1 MLAAK
6 ENTMWIKALSC
17 FLSKFVHHGSLNV
30 SFPDGKERRYG
41 EPAAEPINIHL
52 SEPSLSRRILLNP
65 ELALG
70 EAYMDGTLTIEN
82 DDLYGFLEL
91 LIMNQRH
98 QPNLLHYRWL
108 AIFRVAIR
116 WFTQLNRIQKS
127 QKNVAHHY
135 DLSGELYD
143 LFLDADRQYSCGYYE
158 RLTDT
163 LETAQ
168 ENKKSLI
175 AKKLLLSPEH
185 TVLDIGSGWGG
196 LSLFLARS
204 FGAKVTG
211 VTLSQEQ
218 FNISRARATNQ
229 HLEADVQFLLQD
241 YRDVTGQFD
250 RIVSVGMFEHVGVPH
265 HQEYF
270 ETLSSLLKPDGVA
283 LVHSIGRTDGPGATN
298 PWIAK
303 HIFPG
308 GYSPALSEM
317 MLAIEKSG
325 LCVTDIEVWRLHYA
339 QTLRDW
345 RSRFEV
351 NLDRARQLYDDRFCR
366 MWRFYLV
373 TSELAFQLNGHVV
386 FQVQL
391 AKKQDSVPLT
401 REYLADKV
409 SATMAHDTETISDV

>member
-1 MLAAK
+1 
-6 ENTMWIKALSC
+6 MWIRALSSL
-17 FLSKFVHHGSLNV
+17 LSKFVQHGSINV
-30 SFPDGKERRYG
+30 SFPNGKERRYG
-41 EPAAEPINIHL
+41 EPSAEPIRVHL
-52 SEPSLSRRILLNP
+52 SEPSLPRRILLNP
-65 ELALG
+65 ELILG

-91 LIMNQRH
+91 LIVNLKN

-108 AIFRVAIR
+108 AIFRVATR
-116 WFTQLNRIQKS
+116 WFAQLNRIKKAH
-127 QKNVAHHY
+127 KNVAHHY

-143 LFLDADRQYSCGYYE
+143 LFLDADRQYSCAYYE
-158 RLTDT
+158 SAGDT

-185 TVLDIGSGWGG
+185 KVLDIGSGWGG

-218 FNISRARATNQ
+218 FNISRARAANQ
-229 HLEADVQFLLQD
+229 RLDTDVQFLLQD

-250 RIVSVGMFEHVGVPH
+250 RIVSVGMFEHVGVPNY
-265 HQEYF
+265 QEYF
-270 ETLSSLLKPDGVA
+270 ETISSRLKSDGVA
-283 LVHSIGRTDGPGATN
+283 LVHTIGRTDGPSATN

-317 MLAIEKSG
+317 MLAVEKSG
-325 LCVTDIEVWRLHYA
+325 LCVTDVEVWRLHYA

-373 TSELAFQLNGHVV
+373 VSELAFELNNHVV

-401 REYLADKV
+401 REYLAEKV
-409 SATMAHDTETISDV
+409 AATQNAHMSGA

>member
-1 MLAAK
+1 M
-6 ENTMWIKALSC
+6 
-17 FLSKFVHHGSLNV
+17 NV
-30 SFPDGKERRYG
+30 SFPDGKEKRYG
-41 EPAAEPINIHL
+41 EPSAEPIIIHL
-52 SEPSLSRRILLNP
+52 SESSLPRQILINP

-82 DDLYGFLEL
+82 DNLYGFLEL
-91 LIMNQRH
+91 LIVNQRH
-98 QPNLLHYRWL
+98 QPSLLHYRWL
-108 AIFRVAIR
+108 AIFRVATR
-116 WFTQLNRIQKS
+116 WFAQFNRIQKS
-127 QKNVAHHY
+127 HENVAHHY
-135 DLSGELYD
+135 DLSGEFYD

-158 RLTDT
+158 NSTDT

-196 LSLFLARS
+196 LSLFLAKS
-204 FGAKVTG
+204 FHANVTG
-211 VTLSQEQ
+211 ITLSQEQ
-218 FNISRARATNQ
+218 FNIANARATKQ
-229 HLEADVQFLLQD
+229 HSDADVQFILQD
-241 YRDVTGQFD
+241 YRAVSGQFD

-265 HQEYF
+265 YREYF
-270 ETLSSLLKPDGVA
+270 ETLSSRLKSDGVA
-283 LVHSIGRTDGPGATN
+283 LVHTIGRTDGSGATN

-308 GYSPALSEM
+308 GYSPALSEIL
-317 MLAIEKSG
+317 LAIEKSG

-339 QTLRDW
+339 KTLRDW

-373 TSELAFQLNGHVV
+373 TSELAFQLNDHVV

-409 SATMAHDTETISDV
+409 SPKMAHDVSQRKPYLAPEIKTPVKVQL